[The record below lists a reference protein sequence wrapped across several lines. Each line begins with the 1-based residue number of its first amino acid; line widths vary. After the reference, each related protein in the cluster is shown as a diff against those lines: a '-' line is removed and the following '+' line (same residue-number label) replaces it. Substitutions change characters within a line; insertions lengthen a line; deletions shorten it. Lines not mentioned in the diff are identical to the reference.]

1 MEQLK
6 AIDPIYFERIC
17 LELMKAMGYGDEFSL
32 TAKSHDGGIDGIV
45 NEDALGLDK
54 IYLQAKRYA
63 DNKVNGKEMRDFL
76 GGITDK
82 KTRRGVLITVISTKD
97 SRKILLRRLKNGP

>member
-1 MEQLK
+1 
-6 AIDPIYFERIC
+6 
-17 LELMKAMGYGDEFSL
+17 MGYGDEFSL

-82 KTRRGVLITVISTKD
+82 KPAAAFLLQPVILTKPP
-97 SRKILLRRLKNGP
+97 KTLPPATTLL

>member
-1 MEQLK
+1 
-6 AIDPIYFERIC
+6 
-17 LELMKAMGYGDEFSL
+17 MGYGDEFSL

-63 DNKVNGKEMRDFL
+63 DNKVNGKDRQQD
-76 GGITDK
+76 
-82 KTRRGVLITVISTKD
+82 
-97 SRKILLRRLKNGP
+97 